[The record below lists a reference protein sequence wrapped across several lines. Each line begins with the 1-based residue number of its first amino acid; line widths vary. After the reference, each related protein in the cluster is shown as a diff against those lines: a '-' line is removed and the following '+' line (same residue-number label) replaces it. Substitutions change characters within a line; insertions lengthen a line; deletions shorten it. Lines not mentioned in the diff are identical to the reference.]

1 MAKREQK
8 PVFINNDMFGGTFKR
23 NHEGDYHCT
32 SLQVKSMLRD
42 QTESTMGMRMIEE
55 MSIEQLDRET
65 IQSYR
70 NRHRSFKPGHPW
82 TNLNDAD
89 YLQKIGAAEIG
100 KDKELHPTA
109 AGLLMFGEEN
119 RIVRIYPE
127 YFLDYREVLDPSIRW
142 TDRLQS
148 TSGEWSGN
156 LFDFYFRVYNKIIKN
171 VKVPFK
177 MVGGDRIDDTP
188 VHRALREVLA
198 NCLVNTDFFV
208 PRGVV
213 IKQENDVLIL
223 ENPGNIRVGKYQIKI
238 GGKSDPRNKALMKMF
253 NLIDI
258 GERAGSG
265 VPELFTVWEQEGW
278 EEPQIEEQLDSVE
291 RTIVT
296 LSFKKKVPKK
306 NAEKKVPKKTR
317 MQYEMILSVME
328 PKKWYQAKDFLEL
341 VGVKER
347 RMRTLLGELVAEHL
361 IEDDGSTK
369 GKRYR
374 RL

>member
-1 MAKREQK
+1 M
-8 PVFINNDMFGGTFKR
+8 
-23 NHEGDYHCT
+23 
-32 SLQVKSMLRD
+32 
-42 QTESTMGMRMIEE
+42 
-55 MSIEQLDRET
+55 
-65 IQSYR
+65 
-70 NRHRSFKPGHPW
+70 
-82 TNLNDAD
+82 
-89 YLQKIGAAEIG
+89 
-100 KDKELHPTA
+100 
-109 AGLLMFGEEN
+109 
-119 RIVRIYPE
+119 
-127 YFLDYREVLDPSIRW
+127 LDPSIRW

-177 MVGGDRIDDTP
+177 MIGGDRIDDTP

-306 NAEKKVPKKTR
+306 SAEKKVPKKNAEKKVQKKTR